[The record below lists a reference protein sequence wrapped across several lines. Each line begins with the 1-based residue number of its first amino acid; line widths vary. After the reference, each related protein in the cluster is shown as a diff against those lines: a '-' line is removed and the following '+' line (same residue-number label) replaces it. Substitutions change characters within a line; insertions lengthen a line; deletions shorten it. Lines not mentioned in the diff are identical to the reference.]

1 MVADQTIFRDLAYV
15 FLAAVV
21 GGALA
26 RLARQPLILGYVLA
40 GLLVGP
46 FTPGPMVSHIE
57 TFELLAEIGVVLLMF
72 TLGVELSLTDLL
84 RVKWLALAGAPAGLA
99 AFIALTAG
107 VGWQLGWPPVVS
119 LSIGS
124 ALCVQSTMVAARLL
138 TDSGELG
145 TRHGRVIVGILV
157 VEDLAAVVLMVLLP
171 ELGSLGRDVVPLM
184 LALGTAAAILVP
196 FVFLA
201 RRIVPWVLHRVAR
214 TRSDELFLFV
224 ALAVALVTAA
234 LTQAC
239 GLSLALGAFLAGLV
253 ISESDYCTETLE
265 RLLPLKDT
273 FVALFFVT
281 MGLLV
286 DPARVL
292 ANLPLLGVMT
302 ALVVVGNL
310 AIWTLVVRLLGES
323 AWTALLVAV
332 SLTQIGEFSFVLI
345 QVARRA
351 GHVDTD
357 VYYAVLATS
366 LLTILLNAFLVRVAP
381 RWLGELRLARADVAP
396 VSGLAPGPRVLLCG
410 YGRVGSVIGE
420 ALDTFRLPYTVL
432 ETDPDIVKALHARGV
447 PAIFGDAGR
456 RHVLDAAGAASA
468 SLVVLALPAVERTF
482 LAIRHLRALDAR
494 LPILARAHGEE
505 ERDRLLEA
513 GATEVIQPE
522 LEAAA
527 TLTRH
532 SLERAGVAHDQV
544 LAYMSRL
551 RDLVDYARP
560 EDGTA
565 GDALPRMRDVT
576 IAAGDV
582 ADRTLGQ
589 SRVRERFGVSVLM
602 LKHADGT
609 VVTHPHAETV
619 LRPGDRARVFGLPE
633 QIERFAAACAPPAA
647 AAAT

>member
-15 FLAAVV
+15 FFAAVV

-26 RLARQPLILGYVLA
+26 RLARQPLILGYVFA

-46 FTPGPMVSHIE
+46 FTPGPMVSHVE
-57 TFELLAEIGVVLLMF
+57 TFELLAEVGVILLMF

-84 RVKWLALAGAPAGLA
+84 RVKWIALAGAPAGLA
-99 AFIALTAG
+99 AFIALAFG
-107 VGWQLGWPPVVS
+107 VGWALGWPPVVS
-119 LSIGS
+119 LSIGA

-138 TDSGELG
+138 TDNGELG
-145 TRHGRVIVGILV
+145 TRHGRLIVGILL

-171 ELGSLGRDVVPLM
+171 ELGTLGRDFVPLL
-184 LALGTAAAILVP
+184 LALGTATAILVP
-196 FVFLA
+196 FIYLA
-201 RRIVPWVLHRVAR
+201 RRVVPWVLHRVAR

-253 ISESDYCTETLE
+253 ISESDYCTEMLE
-265 RLLPLKDT
+265 RLLPLKDI
-273 FVALFFVT
+273 FVALFFITV
-281 MGLLV
+281 GLLV
-286 DPARVL
+286 DPARIL

-302 ALVVVGNL
+302 GLVLVGNL
-310 AIWTLVVRLLGES
+310 VIWTLIVRLLGES

-332 SLTQIGEFSFVLI
+332 GLTQIGEFSFVLI
-345 QVARRA
+345 QVARKA
-351 GHVDTD
+351 GHVDSD
-357 VYYAVLATS
+357 VFYAVLATS

-381 RWLGELRLARADVAP
+381 TWLGKLRLARADVMP
-396 VSGLAPGPRVLLCG
+396 VSGVVPGPRVLLCG

-432 ETDPDIVKALHARGV
+432 ETDPDIVKGLQDRGV

-456 RHVLDAAGAASA
+456 RTVLDAAGAASA
-468 SLVVLALPAVERTF
+468 SVVVLALPPVERTF
-482 LAIRHLRALDAR
+482 VAVRHLRALNSR

-505 ERDRLLEA
+505 ERDRLLDA

-527 TLTRH
+527 TLARH
-532 SLERAGVAHDQV
+532 SLEHAGVTHEQV

-565 GDALPRMRDVT
+565 GDALPRMRDVSVGACA
-576 IAAGDV
+576 I
-582 ADRTLGQ
+582 ADRALSQT
-589 SRVRERFGVSVLM
+589 RVRERFGVSVLM
-602 LKHADGT
+602 VKHADGT

-619 LRPGDRARVFGLPE
+619 LRPGDRVRVFGLPE
-633 QIERFAAACAPPAA
+633 QIERFAAACAAPAP
-647 AAAT
+647 